1 MAHPMRVDPWS
12 AGKPPEAVRQ
22 ASGSLLPIAPEGNE
36 DEDVCLP
43 VTQLLLTAE
52 QAASALSICRTKVY
66 ELLRTGQLESVQIG
80 SSRRIPVAALD
91 EFVVRLRNTSNFT
104 YTGEV
109 TATVLHEEWLIQ
121 LHGRL
126 RMVNEETDF
135 LPGTQQHRAESQ

>member
-22 ASGSLLPIAPEGNE
+22 ASGSPSLTTPEGRE
-36 DEDVCLP
+36 DQSTRLAVSP
-43 VTQLLLTAE
+43 RLLTAE

-91 EFVVRLRNTSNFT
+91 EFVLRLRNAS
-104 YTGEV
+104 
-109 TATVLHEEWLIQ
+109 
-121 LHGRL
+121 
-126 RMVNEETDF
+126 DF
-135 LPGTQQHRAESQ
+135 HVQVQGDGDRSL